1 MGKQRSPLE
10 TMEEG
15 LHVKGER
22 RRQEASIKLFISWI
36 VSAPELTT
44 VFSQSR
50 KGCDQFPSPL
60 PHTVPK
66 TVSGHFLGT
75 GKCLKI
81 KR

>member
-36 VSAPELTT
+36 VSEAGTDNC
-44 VFSQSR
+44 VFT
-50 KGCDQFPSPL
+50 K
-60 PHTVPK
+60 
-66 TVSGHFLGT
+66 
-75 GKCLKI
+75 
-81 KR
+81 